1 MLQVIKN
8 FNEVWDLFSLSMQY
22 CITECQY
29 ELKTI
34 SEKDKFQ

>member
-22 CITECQY
+22 CITECQD